1 MEQIYENYTDE
12 DRKVWRTLFDR
23 QMGNLEKVVSQSYL
37 DAVEVV
43 DFRNDKIPD
52 FREVDAILGKTTGWG
67 MHVVPRISEQKE
79 FFELLSKKR
88 FTATTWLRKMSQLDY
103 LEEPDM
109 FHDVFGHVPL
119 LSNVAYTSFFQGI
132 SEIAMKHLQEPR
144 AIELL
149 GRIYWF
155 TIEFGLI
162 RENDKLK
169 IYGAGVISSSGET
182 EYCQK
187 SETKW
192 IDFDVKKILS
202 TPFYTDKIQ
211 DKYFVIESFDQLY
224 NSLPQIEKE
233 LEIMLASTPLSE
245 R

>member
-37 DAVEVV
+37 EAIEIV
-43 DFRNDKIPD
+43 DFRSDKIPD
-52 FREVDAILGKTTGWG
+52 FSEIDEILGKTTGWG
-67 MHVVPRISEQKE
+67 MYVVPRISEQKK
-79 FFELLSKKR
+79 FFKLLSKKR

-119 LSNVAYTSFFQGI
+119 LSNKAYTGFFQGI
-132 SEIAMKHLQEPR
+132 SNIAMRHIDEPR

-187 SETKW
+187 SKTNW
-192 IDFDVKKILS
+192 IDFDVKKILA

-224 NSLPQIEKE
+224 NSLPLIETE
-233 LEIMLASTPLSE
+233 LEALLFSMRA
-245 R
+245 

>member
-1 MEQIYENYTDE
+1 MEQLYQNYTEE
-12 DRKVWRTLFDR
+12 DRTVWRTLFDR
-23 QMGNLEKVVSQSYL
+23 QMKNLEKVVSQTYL
-37 DAVEVV
+37 DAIEVV
-43 DFRNDKIPD
+43 NFRNDKIPD
-52 FREVDAILGKTTGWG
+52 FKEVDEILGKTTGWG
-67 MHVVPRISEQKE
+67 MHAVPCISEQRE

-119 LSNVAYTSFFQGI
+119 LSNAAYTGFFQGI
-132 SEIAMKHLQEPR
+132 SEIAMKHLNDPK

-192 IDFDVKKILS
+192 IDFDVKQILAS
-202 TPFYTDKIQ
+202 PFSTDKIQ
-211 DKYFVIESFDQLY
+211 DKYFVIESFDQLF
-224 NSLPQIEKE
+224 NSLPLIETE
-233 LEIMLASTPLSE
+233 LNTLLIGMRA
-245 R
+245 